1 MRSLNYRKQIWM
13 SFQLP
18 LKHRNRNW
26 TSGFR
31 KVVPKSWSCNQRALS
46 QYVFRIDFRSSNSS
60 CEPELS
66 LWFLNISAGKSAE
79 KQQQQQPRP
88 KGFLY
93 CFKRKKVQ
101 TTLEIRVLKR
111 LIALTRKCFWS
122 STLDGRLYYHVAR
135 HLEDF
140 TCGASSPSRP
150 LTSECIGDLSFS
162 CVTH

>member
-18 LKHRNRNW
+18 LKHLNRNW
-26 TSGFR
+26 TPGFR

-101 TTLEIRVLKR
+101 TTLEIRVLKKADSTDKEVL
-111 LIALTRKCFWS
+111 LILYPRRSTVLPRCKALRRFHMWRIKS
-122 STLDGRLYYHVAR
+122 
-135 HLEDF
+135 
-140 TCGASSPSRP
+140 
-150 LTSECIGDLSFS
+150 
-162 CVTH
+162 

>member
-18 LKHRNRNW
+18 LKHLNRNW

-79 KQQQQQPRP
+79 KQHQQQPRP

-101 TTLEIRVLKR
+101 TTLEVRVLTKADSTDKEVL
-111 LIALTRKCFWS
+111 LILYPRRSTVLPRCKALRRFHMWRIKS
-122 STLDGRLYYHVAR
+122 
-135 HLEDF
+135 
-140 TCGASSPSRP
+140 
-150 LTSECIGDLSFS
+150 
-162 CVTH
+162 

>member
-18 LKHRNRNW
+18 LKHLNRNW

-79 KQQQQQPRP
+79 KQQQQPRP

-101 TTLEIRVLKR
+101 TTLEIRVLKKADSTDKEVL
-111 LIALTRKCFWS
+111 LILYPRRSTVLPRCKALRRFHMW
-122 STLDGRLYYHVAR
+122 RI
-135 HLEDF
+135 
-140 TCGASSPSRP
+140 SPSRP